1 MEKVRNFLRNYLE
14 SEKFFS
20 KFSYFLGEGKIF
32 KSKKIFNEIILILK
46 VENFSL
52 NFRIFLKVKIFH

>member
-20 KFSYFLGEGKIF
+20 KFSYFLGRENFQHSEHRLLNNLKIF
-32 KSKKIFNEIILILK
+32 DDDTQS
-46 VENFSL
+46 SYY
-52 NFRIFLKVKIFH
+52 RD

>member
-20 KFSYFLGEGKIF
+20 KFSYFLGRENFQNIKVP
-32 KSKKIFNEIILILK
+32 KSVK
-46 VENFSL
+46 NFSL
-52 NFRIFLKVKIFH
+52 NFRIQI